1 MRFTGI
7 GELDV
12 VLVLIV
18 GMPALVILVEEYF
31 ALRRNRLAAV
41 KIRQR

>member
-1 MRFTGI
+1 MQITGN

-31 ALRRNRLAAV
+31 TLRRARLAA
-41 KIRQR
+41 QRVSR

>member
-1 MRFTGI
+1 MQITGN

-12 VLVLIV
+12 ILVLVV

-31 ALRRNRLAAV
+31 ALRRARLTA
-41 KIRQR
+41 QRVSR